1 MRLTCNS
8 LNRSNK
14 NPAVWIAIYCSIL
27 IPSMHQSSPHTSGS
41 AAIIAGSII
50 LGSTVSAWVVCRKPK
65 PVA

>member
-1 MRLTCNS
+1 MRISCNS
-8 LNRSNK
+8 LNRSSK
-14 NPAVWIAIYCSIL
+14 SQAIWIAIYCSIL
-27 IPSMHQSSPHTSGS
+27 IPSMHQGSTHSSLS